1 MLFVQVILPIFLI
14 ASAGFVFARKS
25 AADLGTLANS
35 ALYLFAPS
43 LVFSSLLKRSLEGDL
58 LGRLALFMVLY
69 TAVIC
74 LLAFCVSRWC
84 HFDNNTTRAF
94 TLTTSMINIGN
105 YGLPLVFFAYGDAA
119 LNVSVLL
126 FVLFNIPLGTLAIMI
141 AQGQGVKWQQTFRNT
156 LKIPIFY
163 AVALALLFKLVNWQP
178 PEFITRATELLGQAA
193 IPLMLILLGMQ
204 LSRVRVYKNWG
215 FFSLSTVIRLLVG
228 PLLAIALTKLL
239 GLDGLTRKIVIL
251 QTSTPSAVMPLLY
264 CIRFDT
270 RPDLVSGTILL
281 TTLCSAVTLTAL
293 LYWLG

>member
-14 ASAGFVFARKS
+14 ASAGFVFERKTAS
-25 AADLGTLANS
+25 DLNSLANS

-43 LVFSSLLKRSLEGDL
+43 LVFSSLLKRSVEGDI

-69 TAVIC
+69 TAILI

-84 HFDNNTTRAF
+84 RFDGDTTRAF
-94 TLTTSMINIGN
+94 TLTTTMINIGN

-141 AQGQGVKWQQTFRNT
+141 AQGQGVRWQESLRNT
-156 LKIPIFY
+156 LRIPIFY
-163 AVALALLFKLVNWQP
+163 GVAIALLCKLINWQP
-178 PEFITRATELLGQAA
+178 PEFIIRATELLGQAT
-193 IPLMLILLGMQ
+193 IPLMLVLLGMQ
-204 LSRVRVYKNWG
+204 LSRVKVYQNWG
-215 FFSLSTVIRLLVG
+215 FFSLSTVIRLVIG
-228 PLLAIALTKLL
+228 PILAIALTAML
-239 GLDGLTRKIVIL
+239 GIDGLTRKIVIL
-251 QTSTPSAVMPLLY
+251 QTSTPSAVLPLLY
-264 CIRFDT
+264 CIRFGT

-281 TTLCSAVTLTAL
+281 STLCSTGTLTVL